1 MALAQGLEAT
11 GKLPTGQICILKTS
25 KGLEEES
32 LPRELTRMAIGWS
45 PQVLTGCWWRVSG
58 LPCGHLRTP
67 PGLSRAIDPP
77 QNE

>member
-1 MALAQGLEAT
+1 MDLAQGLEAT
-11 GKLPTGQICILKTS
+11 GKLETGQICILKTS

-45 PQVLTGCWWRVSG
+45 PQFLTGCWWRVSLWAPADSTWSLQG
-58 LPCGHLRTP
+58 NR
-67 PGLSRAIDPP
+67 PP